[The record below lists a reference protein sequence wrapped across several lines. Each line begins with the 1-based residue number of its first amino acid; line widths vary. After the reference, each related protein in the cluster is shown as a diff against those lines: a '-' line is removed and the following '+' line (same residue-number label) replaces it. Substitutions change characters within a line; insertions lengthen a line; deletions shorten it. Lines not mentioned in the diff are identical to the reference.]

1 MSSEQC
7 VVKAAP
13 LSNNVAFIT
22 RTSDDAPNSSVRGA
36 QVPGYAAEGE
46 AAIADQPCTL
56 KGLSGG
62 LAAGVLGFVFGFVPS
77 MFRHRSLGML
87 HVWGAEGMASAKAFA
102 VMSGIYTTVQCLCER
117 IRQQDDGINRL
128 IAGGASGVAI
138 AWRSGLVGAL
148 QSGVLLAVVSWIF
161 DFGSGSVSPAKASTI
176 GCSSGA
182 CRVSVGRLVS
192 CSPSSGEVT
201 DDRAGQHWQRR
212 APFHIHLGRGV
223 APWSPGSLP
232 PARVLSTP
240 VVMWMGPIINQGYFS
255 QPTHSLY
262 A

>member
-1 MSSEQC
+1 MSSEQF
-7 VVKAAP
+7 VVRAAP
-13 LSNNVAFIT
+13 LSNNVAFVT
-22 RTSDDAPNSSVRGA
+22 RTSDDAPNASAARGA
-36 QVPGYAAEGE
+36 QVPGFGTEAE
-46 AAIADQPCTL
+46 AALADQPCTL

-77 MFRHRSLGML
+77 MFRHRSLRML
-87 HVWGAEGMASAKAFA
+87 HVWGGEGLASAKAFA

-161 DFGSGSVSPAKASTI
+161 DFGSGSPAKASTL

-182 CRVSVGRLVS
+182 CSGGVCRLVS
-192 CSPSSGEVT
+192 CSQDTGA
-201 DDRAGQHWQRR
+201 DDAAERRRR
-212 APFHIHLGRGV
+212 APLHLRLGGGAGWGAGV
-223 APWSPGSLP
+223 PDPVQ
-232 PARVLSTP
+232 VLRTP
-240 VVMWMGPIINQGYFS
+240 VVMWMGPIVNRAYFS
-255 QPTHSLY
+255 QPALSVH